1 MSSPNADHPN
11 IEWRKITSQCA
22 VNLDDGNHRLLTH
35 ISHRAMATDFVAILP
50 DENPAHI
57 ELTVDALEELNRIE
71 SKLTVYQPESEISQV
86 NRFAAKHPVAVS
98 WSTFQLLGRAIEW
111 SRRTE
116 GAFDITAGPLVDAWG
131 FSKREGRKPTRT
143 EVETARQRV
152 GYHKI
157 QLDSAKQTV
166 HFTEA
171 GMAINLGA
179 IGKGFALDRI
189 AGQLKERGVVDF
201 LLHGGNSSVI
211 ASGNQVENDQ
221 RGWAIGLAHPTKPG
235 HRLTGLWLKDQALGT
250 SGSGKQFFHHRGRR
264 YGHVI
269 DPRSGFPAGDLQ
281 SLTTIPDSATD
292 ADACATGLFVAG
304 SNAVSQW
311 SSKEWFQPTIMVRN
325 GARQDASEIGCIGKV
340 QWVRSPTNEERN
352 G

>member
-1 MSSPNADHPN
+1 MSSPQANHPE
-11 IEWRKITSQCA
+11 IQWLKIAPKCS

-50 DENPAHI
+50 DENPEQI
-57 ELTVDALEELNRIE
+57 ELTVDALEELNHIE
-71 SKLTVYQPESEISQV
+71 SRLTIYQPESEISLV
-86 NRFAAKHPVAVS
+86 NRFAAKHPVPVS
-98 WSTFQLLGRAIEW
+98 WSTFRLLERSMEW

-131 FSKREGRKPTRT
+131 FSKRQGRKPTRK
-143 EVETARQRV
+143 EIDTARERV
-152 GYHKI
+152 GYEKI
-157 QLDSAKQTV
+157 ELDSAKQTV
-166 HFTEA
+166 RFNEA
-171 GMAINLGA
+171 GMSMNLGA
-179 IGKGFALDRI
+179 IGKGFALDQI
-189 AGQLKERGVVDF
+189 ASQLRERGVVDF

-211 ASGNQVENDQ
+211 ASGNQLADDPK
-221 RGWAIGLAHPTKPG
+221 GWAIGLSHPTKPG

-281 SLTTIPDSATD
+281 SLTTITSSATD

-304 SNAVSQW
+304 SNAVIRW
-311 SSKEWFQPTIMVRN
+311 STEEWFQPTILVRS
-325 GARQDASEIGCIGKV
+325 GDRQDSSEIGCIGEV
-340 QWVRSPTNEERN
+340 SWASSPSDREHKH
-352 G
+352 